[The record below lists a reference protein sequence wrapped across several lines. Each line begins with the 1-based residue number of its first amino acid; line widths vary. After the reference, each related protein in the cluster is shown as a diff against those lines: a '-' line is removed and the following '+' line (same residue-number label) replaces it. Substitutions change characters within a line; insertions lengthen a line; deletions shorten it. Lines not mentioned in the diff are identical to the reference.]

1 METFYPLFYAKVKC
15 LSISHG
21 KVTSVQCETLKFD
34 IYGLRP
40 FAAYMFNNKSRAIW
54 TKRNWRSLEDIEKSM
69 DQLLDLCQ
77 RTLFD

>member
-21 KVTSVQCETLKFD
+21 KVTSVLCETLKFD

-40 FAAYMFNNKSRAIW
+40 FAAYMFNKVAS
-54 TKRNWRSLEDIEKSM
+54 
-69 DQLLDLCQ
+69 QV
-77 RTLFD
+77 